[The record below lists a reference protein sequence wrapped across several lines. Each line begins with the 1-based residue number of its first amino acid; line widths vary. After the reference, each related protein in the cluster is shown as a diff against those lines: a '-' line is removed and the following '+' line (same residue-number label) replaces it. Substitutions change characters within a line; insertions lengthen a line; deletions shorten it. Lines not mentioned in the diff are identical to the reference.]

1 MRGTGDTL
9 AIFILTALVVTSLF
23 GIGFNRIQSED
34 SSDDIASCTYAFS
47 CL

>member
-1 MRGTGDTL
+1 MRGTGDSL
-9 AIFILTALVVTSLF
+9 AIFTLTALVVTSLF